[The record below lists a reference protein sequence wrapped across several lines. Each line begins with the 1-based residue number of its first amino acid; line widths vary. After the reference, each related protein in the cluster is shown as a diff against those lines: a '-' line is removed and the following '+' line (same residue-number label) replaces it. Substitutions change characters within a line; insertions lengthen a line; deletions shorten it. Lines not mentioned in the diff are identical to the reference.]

1 MHESTNMKKLFIAV
15 PLLLLFLSLAAGRM
29 IDDKMKHILQQL
41 SINEGD
47 ANNIIWSD
55 FAYSNFN
62 IPNPKTLKGLASGER
77 ASVVQTVAAYVKEYS
92 ATGEFLAKY
101 NELRESNKPAP
112 PEKPKTM
119 DEMKAEQRQSFEEGI
134 KNMEETKSKMPADQQ
149 SMFDESINQFKEQLK
164 EIDNPDNPMYGKDVE
179 NMYKQMYDQQMLDYN
194 TKLIEWGKEY
204 PENNPKAL
212 LKKWLSKF
220 LEETKDIDFSAKT
233 ASDQNKK
240 EVFVKQ
246 EYERKSYVWKLC
258 FRAGK
263 EAVDAG
269 RNFAQKWVGEM

>member
-1 MHESTNMKKLFIAV
+1 MKKVFIAV
-15 PLLLLFLSLAAGRM
+15 PLLLLFLGLAAGRM

-41 SINEGD
+41 AIDEGY
-47 ANNIIWSD
+47 ANNMIWSNC
-55 FAYSNFN
+55 AYSNFN
-62 IPNPKTLKGLASGER
+62 FPSPKTLKGLASGER
-77 ASVVQTVAAYVKEYS
+77 APLVQTVAAYVKEYS
-92 ATGEFLAKY
+92 TTREFLAKY

-119 DEMKAEQRQSFEEGI
+119 DEMKAEQRQSYEEGI

-149 SMFDESINQFKEQLK
+149 SMFDESIKQFKEQLK

-194 TKLIEWGKEY
+194 TKLIEWEKEY
-204 PENNPKAL
+204 PENNPKPL
-212 LKKWLSKF
+212 LKKWLAKF
-220 LEETKDIDFSAKT
+220 LDETKDIDFSAVT
-233 ASDQNKK
+233 AADQNKR

-258 FRAGK
+258 YRAGK
-263 EAVDAG
+263 EAADAG
-269 RNFAQKWVGEM
+269 RSFAQKWMNEL